1 MELKDNKI
9 ILRDDGISY
18 KKLINWSDISY
29 SDIVHAYIRVEEV
42 SAKMCCGR
50 ANFDMIFLVLLLK
63 DSDQPF
69 KIQITKVDKGKEML
83 DIIRE
88 KNPAAKIGLYK
99 NTEDRQQ

>member
-9 ILRDDGISY
+9 ILKDDRISY
-18 KKLINWSDISY
+18 KKLVNWSDIDY

-50 ANFDMIFLVLLLK
+50 ANFDMIFLVLVLK
-63 DSDQPF
+63 NSDQPL

-83 DIIRE
+83 TIIKE
-88 KNPAAKIGLYK
+88 KNPDAKIGLYK
-99 NTEDRQQ
+99 QSEEQQQ